1 MAAHLRTKISQYWHC
16 IQANLFPWLAEE
28 LGPLSD
34 KHQQL
39 VTVLEMIRIE
49 EFIPFYCGALPGRP
63 PADRSSIARAFV
75 AKAVYNLPTTRHLL
89 DRLKVDKI
97 LRRICGWEKVNDIA
111 KEWSFSRAFT
121 EFSQTELCQRVH
133 KALIKNY
140 QSERIVGHISRDS
153 TAIMAR
159 EKTAKKEP
167 KKKTPKKPRGR
178 PKKGEPSKAKPIT
191 RLDRQLKMTGL
202 AEMIA
207 DLPTACDMGTK
218 KNSKGYKVSWRG
230 YKLHIDT
237 ADGDIPISCI
247 LTSASTHDSQVAIPL
262 ATMTAQRVNSLYD
275 VMDAAYDSWQ
285 IREHSRSI
293 GHVPLIDFN
302 HRSKSDTRTF
312 APHEAQ
318 RYKERISAERVNS
331 RLKDS
336 FNAAF
341 VRVKGDIKVMTHLM
355 FGVLALTVDQL
366 MHLAT

>member
-111 KEWSFSRAFT
+111 KEWSFSGAFA

-153 TAIMAR
+153 TAITAR
-159 EKTAKKEP
+159 EKTAKKENP
-167 KKKTPKKPRGR
+167 
-178 PKKGEPSKAKPIT
+178 
-191 RLDRQLKMTGL
+191 
-202 AEMIA
+202 
-207 DLPTACDMGTK
+207 
-218 KNSKGYKVSWRG
+218 
-230 YKLHIDT
+230 
-237 ADGDIPISCI
+237 
-247 LTSASTHDSQVAIPL
+247 
-262 ATMTAQRVNSLYD
+262 
-275 VMDAAYDSWQ
+275 
-285 IREHSRSI
+285 
-293 GHVPLIDFN
+293 
-302 HRSKSDTRTF
+302 
-312 APHEAQ
+312 
-318 RYKERISAERVNS
+318 
-331 RLKDS
+331 
-336 FNAAF
+336 
-341 VRVKGDIKVMTHLM
+341 
-355 FGVLALTVDQL
+355 
-366 MHLAT
+366 